1 LKELCGKRNYVI
13 KDATATTITTWA
25 SIAAHASTDGSMTL
39 TIDTTQY
46 PNAISSATKV
56 ETLTITTTL
65 DDWAGATVSNTNIV
79 VTINRLGC
87 NCDRLLWVAP
97 TVQTVTVNIGAT
109 TTLPVT
115 DPGSKFFPAAD
126 TDIAATRTAHADF
139 NACYEMSP
147 ATDCTPSGGSYSAAN
162 VKYEATPGSSP
173 VALPSSPSTWMA
185 FTDGAQSF
193 TIAPQTAD
201 TTLVGVY
208 KVYATYTAPASRGT
222 PAEFHILT
230 VTIDCVVTSFTKPA
244 APTGADL

>member
-1 LKELCGKRNYVI
+1 MI
-13 KDATATTITTWA
+13 
-25 SIAAHASTDGSMTL
+25 
-39 TIDTTQY
+39 
-46 PNAISSATKV
+46 
-56 ETLTITTTL
+56 
-65 DDWAGATVSNTNIV
+65 
-79 VTINRLGC
+79 
-87 NCDRLLWVAP
+87 WVAP

-115 DPGSKFFPAAD
+115 DPGSGGKFFPAAVQ
-126 TDIAATRTAHADF
+126 DITNSRAASVGLD
-139 NACYEMSP
+139 ACYEAS
-147 ATDCTPSGGSYSAAN
+147 TPCSAAGSYSAAN

-173 VALPSSPSTWMA
+173 VALPSSPSTCMA